1 MSFINKI
8 LERDTNNFVIKK
20 IQKKLAKIGKIY
32 FVPTSLN
39 SLPENNYE
47 MTWNI
52 NYQEDLIKKFEENNR
67 INSFNTFPEIL
78 KILEKSFTDRNNI
91 LNFLDFGGENIDYY
105 LHIQKNFQNINYF
118 VFNKKKINDSLIK
131 LKRKYNFKNLNV
143 INKFDQIKNQKYD
156 FVNFGSVIHYVNN
169 YEETLSEIIKVSKK
183 FIMFSG
189 THFYYSP
196 SKKKNIIV
204 KQVNLLPKKYY
215 CYFFN
220 FDNFLEIL
228 KKNDFLVVS
237 KDKNTTDKLNYS
249 NFKHLFDIQ
258 YTDLLLSK

>member
-8 LERDTNNFVIKK
+8 LERVTNNFVIKK

-105 LHIQKNFQNINYF
+105 LHTYI
-118 VFNKKKINDSLIK
+118 
-131 LKRKYNFKNLNV
+131 
-143 INKFDQIKNQKYD
+143 
-156 FVNFGSVIHYVNN
+156 
-169 YEETLSEIIKVSKK
+169 
-183 FIMFSG
+183 
-189 THFYYSP
+189 
-196 SKKKNIIV
+196 
-204 KQVNLLPKKYY
+204 
-215 CYFFN
+215 
-220 FDNFLEIL
+220 
-228 KKNDFLVVS
+228 
-237 KDKNTTDKLNYS
+237 
-249 NFKHLFDIQ
+249 
-258 YTDLLLSK
+258 